1 MKNQR
6 KWPITTLI
14 FVIQLFFSLSHCPLL
29 ADDIERDPIN
39 YSKATPNNIITQL
52 QERISNGKASIRYDD
67 DTGYLKGVLKELKIP
82 LSSQVFVFSKTSLQR
97 SRITPKTPRALY
109 FNDDT
114 YIGFCL
120 HGTVL
125 EVSTADSTLG
135 TVFYT
140 VDQERNTKPIITR
153 QTDSCLVCHA
163 SSYNHGLPGHLVRS
177 VYPDRTGEPLLAS
190 GSYRTDQTSPFTERW
205 GGWYV
210 TGTHGKQEHLGNRIY
225 HKRNESTDDSL
236 PRQNITDLSQHFTT
250 GLYPSPHSDL
260 VALMVLEH
268 QAGLHNRI
276 TRATL
281 ETRLALYYQEDMNKA
296 FNEKPGTVFDSTKRR
311 IQSVSDELVKYLL
324 FSGEAKLTDPIA
336 GSSTFAQEFSQRG
349 PFDKHG
355 RSLRQFDLKTRMFR
369 YPCSYLIYSEC
380 FDSMPAAVR
389 DIVLKQLFEI
399 LKGENQSPNYAH
411 LSKAD
416 KQAILEILKDTK
428 PNLPTYWR

>member
-1 MKNQR
+1 MFGSR
-6 KWPITTLI
+6 FLTVLLLYTL
-14 FVIQLFFSLSHCPLL
+14 SLGSLL
-29 ADDIERDPIN
+29 ADDIEQDPIN
-39 YSKATPNNIITQL
+39 YSKATPNNIISQF
-52 QERISNGKASIRYDD
+52 QERLNSGKASALYED
-67 DTGYLKGVLKELKIP
+67 DTGYLKSVLKELKIP
-82 LSSQVFVFSKTSLQR
+82 LSSQVLVFSKTSLQR

-109 FNDDT
+109 FNDET

-140 VDQERNTKPIITR
+140 VDQEHNTRPIITR

-177 VYPDRTGEPLLAS
+177 VYPDSTGEPLLAS

-210 TGTHGKQEHLGNRIY
+210 TGTHGKQEHLGNRFY
-225 HKRNESTDDSL
+225 HKRTEAIENSL
-236 PRQNITDLSQHFTT
+236 PTQNITDLSQHFTV

-268 QAGLHNRI
+268 QSGMHNRI

-281 ETRLALYYQEDMNKA
+281 EARLALYYQEDMNKS
-296 FNEKPGTVFDSTKRR
+296 FGEKPGTVFDSTKRR
-311 IQSVSDELVKYLL
+311 IQNVSDELVKYLL
-324 FSGEAKLTDPIA
+324 FSGEAKLTDPIS
-336 GSSTFAQEFSQRG
+336 GSSAFAQEFSQRG
-349 PFDKHG
+349 PFDKQG

-369 YPCSYLIYSEC
+369 YPCSYLIYSES
-380 FDSMPAAVR
+380 FDTIPDAVR
-389 DIVLKQLFEI
+389 EVVLKQLYDVLTGKE
-399 LKGENQSPNYAH
+399 QSPVYVH
-411 LSKAD
+411 LSPAD
-416 KQAILEILKDTK
+416 RKAILEILCDTK
-428 PNLPTYWR
+428 LNLPDYWKTKLENR

>member
-1 MKNQR
+1 MCANR
-6 KWPITTLI
+6 FFTVLL
-14 FVIQLFFSLSHCPLL
+14 LFSFGLGSLR

-39 YSKATPNNIITQL
+39 YSKATPDNIISQF
-52 QERISNGKASIRYDD
+52 QERLNSGKASLRYDD
-67 DTGYLKGVLKELKIP
+67 DTGYLKSLLKELKIP
-82 LSSQVFVFSKTSLQR
+82 LSSQVLVFSKTSLQR

-140 VDQERNTKPIITR
+140 VDQEHRTKPIIAR

-190 GSYRTDQTSPFTERW
+190 GSYRTDQTSPFAERW

-210 TGTHGKQEHLGNRIY
+210 TGTHGKQEHLGNRFY
-225 HKRNESTDDSL
+225 HKRNEAIDESL
-236 PRQNITDLSQHFTT
+236 PTQNITDLSQHFTV

-268 QAGLHNRI
+268 QSAMHNRI

-296 FNEKPGTVFDSTKRR
+296 FSEKPGTVFDSTKRR
-311 IQSVSDELVKYLL
+311 IQNVSEELVKYLL
-324 FSGEAKLTDPIA
+324 FSGEAKLTDPIS

-349 PFDKHG
+349 PFDKQG
-355 RSLRQFDLKTRMFR
+355 RSLRQFDLKSRLFR
-369 YPCSYLIYSEC
+369 YPCSYLIYTES
-380 FDSMPAAVR
+380 FDAMPGTVR
-389 DIVLKQLFEI
+389 DTVLRQLFEI
-399 LKGENQSPNYAH
+399 LNGDNQSPNYAH
-411 LSKAD
+411 VSTED
-416 KQAILEILKDTK
+416 RRAILEILRETK
-428 PNLPTYWR
+428 PNLPDYWRRK

>member
-1 MKNQR
+1 MHTAR
-6 KWPITTLI
+6 TL
-14 FVIQLFFSLSHCPLL
+14 SLLL
-29 ADDIERDPIN
+29 SCTISFCSLRADDIERDPIN

-52 QERISNGKASIRYDD
+52 QEQLGSGKTSIPFDD
-67 DTGYLKGVLKELKIP
+67 DTGYLKGVLNELKIP
-82 LSSQVFVFSKTSLQR
+82 LSSQVLVFSKTSMQR
-97 SRITPKTPRALY
+97 SRITPKTPRAIY

-140 VDQERNTKPIITR
+140 IDQERHSKPIITR
-153 QTDSCLVCHA
+153 QTDSCLICHA
-163 SSYNHGLPGHLVRS
+163 SSYNHGLPGHLIRS

-190 GSYRTDQTSPFTERW
+190 GSYRTDQTSPFAERW

-210 TGTHGKQEHLGNRIY
+210 TGTHGKQEHLGNRFY
-225 HKRNESTDDSL
+225 LKRNEAVDDSL
-236 PRQNITDLSQHFTT
+236 PTQNITELSKHFTV

-268 QAGLHNRI
+268 QTAMHNRI
-276 TRATL
+276 AKATL
-281 ETRLALYYQEDMNKA
+281 ETRQALYYQEDMNKS

-324 FSGEAKLTDPIA
+324 FSGEAKLTDAIA
-336 GSSTFAQEFSQRG
+336 GSSTFAQEFSQHG

-355 RSLRQFDLKTRMFR
+355 RSLRQFDLKTRLFR
-369 YPCSYLIYSEC
+369 YPCSYLVYSKS
-380 FDSMPAAVR
+380 FDAMPGPVLDVVLRKLFDVLTGREQSAA
-389 DIVLKQLFEI
+389 
-399 LKGENQSPNYAH
+399 YAH
-411 LSKAD
+411 LSPTD
-416 KQAILEILKDTK
+416 RQAILEILCDTK
-428 PNLPTYWR
+428 PNLPEYWRAKKDIR